1 MDKYK
6 GRVHM
11 GNNNEGK
18 EPGAVCNCCLV
29 NGVT

>member
-18 EPGAVCNCCLV
+18 EPGAVCNCYVLLM
-29 NGVT
+29 G